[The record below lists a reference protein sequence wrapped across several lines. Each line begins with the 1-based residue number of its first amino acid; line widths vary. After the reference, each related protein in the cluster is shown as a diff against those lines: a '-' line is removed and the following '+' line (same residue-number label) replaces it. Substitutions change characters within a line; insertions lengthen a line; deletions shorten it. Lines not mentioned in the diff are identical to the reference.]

1 MALATAAQ
9 ATEQNKQLDDPFID
23 IQEAV
28 KRGYGCRSSIY
39 RRAKA
44 GRVRSCYVR
53 GRRLVALRD
62 LDRLAGLRDGT
73 DEDAIV
79 HDLHEQI
86 VNVLPIISR
95 GHREQLAELL
105 FTDEQKAQLSALLG
119 NQNVIL
125 TE

>member
-28 KRGYGCRSSIY
+28 KRGYGCCNSIY

-73 DEDAIV
+73 DENAIV

-95 GHREQLAELL
+95 EHREQLAELL
-105 FTDEQKAQLSALLG
+105 FADEQKAQLSALLG
-119 NQNVIL
+119 NQNVIS